1 MRGDELEGPRHPQST
16 KPMKR
21 GRPLFRAGF
30 RTRAEF
36 LEAVAERRAR
46 GYTVAHLAK
55 VFGVAWYTAQRAV
68 IDAEALI
75 PDTEKT
81 L

>member
-1 MRGDELEGPRHPQST
+1 MR
-16 KPMKR
+16 R

-36 LEAVAERRAR
+36 LEAVADRRAR
-46 GYTVAHLAK
+46 GYTVSHLAK
-55 VFGVAWYTAQRAV
+55 VFGIAWWTAHRAV
-68 IDAEALI
+68 VDSEAIL